1 MVREILGVLTR
12 LRERGMSILL
22 VEQSIAIA
30 AEITERAYV
39 LSVGRVV
46 HQVRRGEWA
55 SVLGDESLIK
65 AY

>member
-1 MVREILGVLTR
+1 
-12 LRERGMSILL
+12 MSILL

-65 AY
+65 AYLHG